1 MEPLSLF
8 KEVADRTGLDRTT
21 ATFATTALLRAIGLG
36 LSPADAERLRG
47 QLPDPLGDLVRPE
60 PGVTFHW
67 SEFINRVVKPDASP
81 SEPRRLAEQLLDVL
95 RSHVDED
102 VRPLLV
108 LPSSFPSEQRVEIAL
123 ARMRGEIPGST
134 EADEEIARV
143 VAQRDARYWQSGAK
157 PGEWV
162 MEVPDRGRGQ
172 VRWADWSFEARVWR
186 WNTGPT
192 PAPPLELTNGP
203 TVFGDANG
211 AVDYVE
217 DNLLG
222 V

>member
-1 MEPLSLF
+1 MEPLRLF
-8 KEVADRTGLDRTT
+8 EEVAERTGLDRTT
-21 ATFATTALLRAIGLG
+21 ATFATTALLRAIGLE
-36 LSPADAERLRG
+36 LSPQDAERLRAE
-47 QLPDPLGDLVRPE
+47 LPEPLGDLIRPE

-81 SEPRRLAEQLLDVL
+81 SEPRRLAEQVLEVL
-95 RSHVDED
+95 RDHVGED
-102 VRPLLV
+102 VRALLE
-108 LPSSFPSEQRVEIAL
+108 LPSSFPTDQRVAIAL

-143 VAQRDARYWQSGAK
+143 VARRDSRYWQGAGK
-157 PGEWV
+157 AGEWV

-192 PAPPLELTNGP
+192 PAPALELTNGP
-203 TVFGDANG
+203 TVFGDAEG

-217 DNLLG
+217 NNLLG